1 MKKGVTYILVVL
13 MFIAVNFQSVCYLMY
28 ASGHTIEL
36 SPNFLSEEERHESEE
51 SSDLDV
57 EKKKLEYLHLNT
69 ENLFVTLDKM
79 PFGQDSKLKFVSSN
93 FSGTIYTPPDLL
105 FI

>member
-1 MKKGVTYILVVL
+1 

-28 ASGHTIEL
+28 ASGHTIAL

-51 SSDLDV
+51 SSDVEV

-69 ENLFVTLDKM
+69 DNLFVAINTM
-79 PFGQDSKLKFVSSN
+79 PFGQHSKLKFVSSN
-93 FSGTIYTPPDLL
+93 FSGTIYTPPD
-105 FI
+105 FFYI